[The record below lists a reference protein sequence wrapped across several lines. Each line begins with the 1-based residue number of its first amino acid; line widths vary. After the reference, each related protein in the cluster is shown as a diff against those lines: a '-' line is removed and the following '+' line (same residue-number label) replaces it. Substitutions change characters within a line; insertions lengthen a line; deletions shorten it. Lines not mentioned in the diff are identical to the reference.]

1 MNRRR
6 IAVRAP
12 AAAAA
17 LALAVL
23 TGPGAARAESG
34 RLEYESALW
43 ADAKEKPLR
52 GPEGVACP
60 DSGSV
65 VVADTAN
72 GRLVLYRSTKAGA
85 LEPGVELKL
94 AQLTAPRRVH
104 VDRKGNVLALDG
116 RTRRIVKVGPEG
128 AFAGYVGYEGAPA
141 PAAVVPV
148 AFDLDAADHL
158 YVLDAAGREVLEVVA
173 DKVVRR
179 VALPKLPRAAFTDV
193 AVDAGGVVHVV
204 ESVQA
209 QVWSAEKGAA
219 AFTARSKPLK
229 DHVSFPGG
237 LVAAKGKLYVVDRAG
252 AGVVTLGGDGAYQGR
267 QLALGASA
275 GLVAYPGQLCITA
288 AGKAYLADS
297 GNDRVQ
303 VFGVGQ

>member
-12 AAAAA
+12 AAG
-17 LALAVL
+17 LALAAVAFL
-23 TGPGAARAESG
+23 GRPGAARAEPG
-34 RLEYESALW
+34 RLEYETALW

-65 VVADTAN
+65 VVADTSN
-72 GRLVLYRSTKAGA
+72 GRLVLYRAKAGA
-85 LEPGVELKL
+85 LEPGVELTL
-94 AQLTAPRRVH
+94 PQLTAPRRVH

-116 RTRRIVKVGPEG
+116 RTRKIVRIGPEG

-158 YVLDAAGREVLEVVA
+158 YVLDAAGSEVLELDG

-193 AVDAGGVVHVV
+193 AVDVAGTVHVV

-209 QVWSAEKGAA
+209 QVWSAEKGAT

-229 DHVSFPGG
+229 DHVSFPEGI
-237 LVAAKGKLYVVDRAG
+237 VASKGKLYVVDRAG
-252 AGVVTLGGDGAYQGR
+252 AGIVTLGSDGAYQGR
-267 QLALGASA
+267 QLALGANS

-288 AGKAYLADS
+288 AGKAYIADS

-303 VFGVGQ
+303 VFGMGK